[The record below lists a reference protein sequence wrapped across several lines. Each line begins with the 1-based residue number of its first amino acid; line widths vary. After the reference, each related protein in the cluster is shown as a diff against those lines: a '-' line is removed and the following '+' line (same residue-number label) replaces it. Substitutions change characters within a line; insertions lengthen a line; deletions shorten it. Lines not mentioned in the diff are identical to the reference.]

1 MVHRP
6 RTFLTTAYSPF
17 LQAGVILAV
26 ILLVMAGGK
35 IMETTSLVEVD
46 QRFPWLTSASFMLF
60 FALFNSVFSLSADNL
75 NKYWS
80 QSIPSFAAL
89 AALSGLLAWL
99 FSSITI
105 FEAGSYW
112 WIFIVV
118 SFGYLVFLSLMGM
131 ARKIVE
137 FAEREEWNAPKKRNR
152 R

>member
-1 MVHRP
+1 MIDRP
-6 RTFLTTAYSPF
+6 RSFLTTAYSPF
-17 LQAGVILAV
+17 LQAGVVLAV
-26 ILLVMAGGK
+26 IFLVMAGGK
-35 IMETTSLVEVD
+35 LVQLTSLVEVGP
-46 QRFPWLTSASFMLF
+46 RFPWLTAASFMLF

-75 NKYWS
+75 NIYWS
-80 QSIPSFAAL
+80 KSIPSFAVL
-89 AALSGLLAWL
+89 AICSGLLAWL
-99 FSSITI
+99 FSSIPI

-137 FAEREEWNAPKKRNR
+137 FAEREEWNAPKKRKR